1 MEKVKE
7 LIREVLTIARWDDTG
22 VTLDLVEPAFRAAVE
37 IGMSRE
43 EIQKMAEGID
53 SETEDR

>member
-7 LIREVLTIARWDDTG
+7 LIREVLTICKYDDTG

-37 IGMSRE
+37 IGMTRE
-43 EIQKMAEGID
+43 QIEEMAESID
-53 SETEDR
+53 DET